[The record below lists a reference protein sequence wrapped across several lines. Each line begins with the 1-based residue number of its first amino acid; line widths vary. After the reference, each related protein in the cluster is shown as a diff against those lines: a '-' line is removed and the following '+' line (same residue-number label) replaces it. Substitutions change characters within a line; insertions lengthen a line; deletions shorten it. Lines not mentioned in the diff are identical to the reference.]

1 MRMGKLV
8 LVELQIF
15 VWIRSSLLYLPLSLL
30 DLPCFFDFSPL
41 GGVSCSVS
49 DSDPDCDLL
58 DLSVSDSDLLGL
70 SFLDLL
76 FLLPFF
82 FPFLFGY
89 GECFLLLDDCPLC
102 RDDELFF
109 FSFSSSAFASSS
121 VTSFRRISVT
131 MSWKLTMPA

>member
-89 GECFLLLDDCPLC
+89 GEWFLLLDDCPLC
-102 RDDELFF
+102 RDDELVLPFSLPLLLLLPLSFF
-109 FSFSSSAFASSS
+109 LGQSLL
-121 VTSFRRISVT
+121 RC
-131 MSWKLTMPA
+131 PGC

>member
-15 VWIRSSLLYLPLSLL
+15 VWIRSSLLYLPLSLF

-58 DLSVSDSDLLGL
+58 DLSVSDSDLFGL

-76 FLLPFF
+76 FL

-89 GECFLLLDDCPLC
+89 GEWFLLFEDCPLC
-102 RDDELFF
+102 RDDELVLPFSLPLLLLLPLSFF
-109 FSFSSSAFASSS
+109 LGQSLL
-121 VTSFRRISVT
+121 RC
-131 MSWKLTMPA
+131 PGC

>member
-15 VWIRSSLLYLPLSLL
+15 VWIRSPLLYLPLSLF
-30 DLPCFFDFSPL
+30 DLPFFFDFSPL
-41 GGVSCSVS
+41 GGVSGSVS

-58 DLSVSDSDLLGL
+58 DLSVSDSDLFGL
-70 SFLDLL
+70 LFLDLL

-89 GECFLLLDDCPLC
+89 GEWFLLFEDCPRC
-102 RDDELFF
+102 RDDELVLP
-109 FSFSSSAFASSS
+109 FSLPLLLLLPLSLFLGQSLL
-121 VTSFRRISVT
+121 RC
-131 MSWKLTMPA
+131 PGC

>member
-49 DSDPDCDLL
+49 DSDPDCDLF
-58 DLSVSDSDLLGL
+58 GL

-89 GECFLLLDDCPLC
+89 GEWFLLFEDCPLC
-102 RDDELFF
+102 RDDELVLPFSLPLLLLLPLSFF
-109 FSFSSSAFASSS
+109 LGQSLL
-121 VTSFRRISVT
+121 RC
-131 MSWKLTMPA
+131 PGC